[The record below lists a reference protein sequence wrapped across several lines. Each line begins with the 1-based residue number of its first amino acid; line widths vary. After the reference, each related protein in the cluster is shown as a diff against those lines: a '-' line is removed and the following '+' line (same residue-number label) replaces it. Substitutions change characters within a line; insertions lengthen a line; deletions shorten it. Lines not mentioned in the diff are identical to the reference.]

1 MTHKTEM
8 DEWDIKLN
16 KETAG
21 LLYEAMQ
28 QIAVRGPQAKALAE
42 LYDEVETAA
51 VMTGAIPKPDEKV

>member
-1 MTHKTEM
+1 MTDKTEM

-28 QIAVRGPQAKALAE
+28 QIAVRGPQAKALRRSRDCGRHDRRHPEA
-42 LYDEVETAA
+42 
-51 VMTGAIPKPDEKV
+51 G